1 MEIQFGKKP
10 LFVFEMANNH
20 FGNVDLGLKIVR
32 MIHETTMRF
41 RDRFDFAFKLQY
53 RELDTF
59 IHPDFKSRDD
69 VKYVKRF
76 RETRLTSDQFLTLKS
91 EISRQGFISMCTP
104 FDEKSV
110 DLIEE
115 HGYDIIKVASCSLT
129 DWPLLERIGKS
140 ERPIICSTAGVSLD
154 DIDNVVS
161 FLGHRNRQFA
171 LMHCVAEY
179 PTSDEH
185 LQMNQVDLLKKR
197 YPNAIIGYSTHEN
210 PDNYVPVRLA
220 VAKGALIFEKHVGV
234 SEGNLKLNDYSAS
247 PGQVERWLDA
257 ATEAFEMCGAADS
270 RAPFLKNEIESLLSL
285 RRGVFARQKIFKGH
299 GIGMQDIFLAI
310 PTTHGQLTANDLSKY
325 TLLTAVRDIEAK
337 QPILSQDVER
347 VETREKVRL
356 ILDKIKAV
364 LRDSKA
370 VVPQQLNIEISHHYG
385 IDRFAET
392 GCTIINYLNREYC
405 KKLIVILPGQ
415 NHPEQYHDRKE
426 ETFIVLYGDVR
437 IVLNGISRDCQ
448 PGDIVT
454 VERGVKHIFSSKSGA
469 VIEEI
474 SSTHYKDDSFYTDP
488 AVSKNPN
495 RKTVLSY
502 WLD

>member
-154 DIDNVVS
+154 DID
-161 FLGHRNRQFA
+161 
-171 LMHCVAEY
+171 
-179 PTSDEH
+179 
-185 LQMNQVDLLKKR
+185 
-197 YPNAIIGYSTHEN
+197 
-210 PDNYVPVRLA
+210 
-220 VAKGALIFEKHVGV
+220 
-234 SEGNLKLNDYSAS
+234 
-247 PGQVERWLDA
+247 
-257 ATEAFEMCGAADS
+257 
-270 RAPFLKNEIESLLSL
+270 LSL
-285 RRGVFARQKIFKGH
+285 I
-299 GIGMQDIFLAI
+299 
-310 PTTHGQLTANDLSKY
+310 
-325 TLLTAVRDIEAK
+325 
-337 QPILSQDVER
+337 
-347 VETREKVRL
+347 
-356 ILDKIKAV
+356 
-364 LRDSKA
+364 
-370 VVPQQLNIEISHHYG
+370 
-385 IDRFAET
+385 
-392 GCTIINYLNREYC
+392 
-405 KKLIVILPGQ
+405 
-415 NHPEQYHDRKE
+415 
-426 ETFIVLYGDVR
+426 
-437 IVLNGISRDCQ
+437 
-448 PGDIVT
+448 
-454 VERGVKHIFSSKSGA
+454 HI
-469 VIEEI
+469 
-474 SSTHYKDDSFYTDP
+474 
-488 AVSKNPN
+488 
-495 RKTVLSY
+495 
-502 WLD
+502 